1 MLEATPL
8 IHKWKNL
15 VGEACYDEV
24 IASIKDALHEDSP
37 RYNELILLQS
47 RYNNARAAGHFGQI
61 DFRDQS
67 KTFNSVT
74 DALLW
79 FIERIQVEDLNE
91 TWQANCKDHFCL
103 PEYHALTCDRF
114 AQRDAFELYFYTD
127 GQGKKVHKFYL
138 YGDAAQAHESL
149 HERLGR
155 EQGGQ
160 LLNWENG
167 HYESG
172 TKVLFKYL
180 KPSVRSVPMLYKI
193 EVIKTLLA
201 NFFDKVN
208 EKEPILQKNIGELLQ
223 SPELS
228 GYGPDDYVFVL
239 ITMDDANWN
248 KAVTPVFVRDFVS
261 TFLATTLP
269 DTAPQFFF
277 FFGIEYA
284 AHNTDKRA
292 EVDAV
297 IREHAATAP
306 QEALEELRAVTR
318 PDMVEWF
325 SRYRRLM
332 VDMDKDE
339 NQMVD
344 QLFGNIRQMDMEAV
358 EKILRERIIEHN
370 KRIARI
376 NSKK

>member
-1 MLEATPL
+1 MLEATL
-8 IHKWKNL
+8 KYNWKNL
-15 VGEACYDEV
+15 VGEARYDEV
-24 IASIKDALHEDSP
+24 LSDIKEKLRPDGP

-47 RYNNARAAGHFGQI
+47 RYNNARAAGHFGQV
-61 DFRDQS
+61 DFQDQS
-67 KTFNSVT
+67 KTFNSVA

-79 FIERIQVEDLNE
+79 FVDRIHFEDLSE
-91 TWQANCKDHFCL
+91 AWQANCKDHFCL
-103 PEYHALTCDRF
+103 PEYHALTCDRV
-114 AQRDAFELYFYTD
+114 AQRDAFELYYYTD

-155 EQGGQ
+155 ERGGQ
-160 LLNWENG
+160 LLNWEKGN
-167 HYESG
+167 YEPG
-172 TKVLFKYL
+172 AKVLFKYL
-180 KPSVRSVPMLYKI
+180 KPSVRSAPMLYKI
-193 EVIKTLLA
+193 EVIKSLLA
-201 NFFDKVN
+201 NFFDKIN
-208 EKEPILQKNIGELLQ
+208 EKEPILQKNIGELLH

-228 GYGPDDYVFVL
+228 GYGPEDMVFVL

-261 TFLATTLP
+261 TFLAAGLP
-269 DTAPQFFF
+269 ENAPQFFF
-277 FFGIEYA
+277 FFGIEYTQG
-284 AHNTDKRA
+284 NSEKGA

-306 QEALEELRAVTR
+306 QEVLEELRSVGRA
-318 PDMVEWF
+318 DIVEWF

-332 VDMDKDE
+332 VDMDKNE

-344 QLFGNIRQMDMEAV
+344 QLFGNINHLDMEAV
-358 EKILRERIIEHN
+358 ERILRERIIEHN
-370 KRIARI
+370 KRLARI